1 MGNVDSY
8 VDDVCLFNCLLSAG
22 GGGGIPWGG
31 GLRRGDA
38 APYIYIYCFVL
49 FLHLLHFAIFSVSF
63 HIFVSLSFWLGEKGL
78 VIRRMRCLDV
88 CGTW

>member
-38 APYIYIYCFVL
+38 APYIYIL
-49 FLHLLHFAIFSVSF
+49 FCVILASSSLCDIFSIVSHF
-63 HIFVSLSFWLGEKGL
+63 RQFVILARGKG
-78 VIRRMRCLDV
+78 I
-88 CGTW
+88 GH